1 MFESEQ
7 GQKTEAAKVGCWM
20 SGELSAD
27 AAQSSDDGLHISDE
41 VDGIDGMGLSN
52 FHKNPAMAQSRLSVL
67 YIGAGGRPPIFIFVC
82 GGETPRTRG
91 IEPTRLSPTPRHS
104 SV

>member
-1 MFESEQ
+1 M
-7 GQKTEAAKVGCWM
+7 
-20 SGELSAD
+20 
-27 AAQSSDDGLHISDE
+27 QSSDDGLHISDE

-82 GGETPRTRG
+82 GGETPRTVRG
-91 IEPTRLSPTPRHS
+91 WRVGVRLSFWTVCGAFVCVCVYSCMRPMTH
-104 SV
+104 